1 MEEGQGALCHRIFGV
16 EVEARFEVG
25 EGRGVRWGMSKKA
38 YRVAVVGVTGA
49 VGQEILRVLERR
61 KFPVSELVPL
71 ASERS
76 VGTEVDFAG
85 KKVKVRKLEAA
96 AFAGVEVAFFS
107 AGATRSREFI
117 PMARKAGAVVVDN
130 SSAFRMNPEVP
141 LVVPEVNGDLLDGR
155 PGLIA
160 NPNCS
165 AAILAVALGPLHRAA
180 GLESV
185 VVATYQSASGAG
197 AKAMAELDQQ
207 VRDYAAGKELKA
219 EVFPHVLAFN
229 LFSHN
234 SPVGEDGYNE
244 EEQKMVEETRKIFAL
259 PKLSMVPTCVRVP
272 VPRAHSE
279 AVVARF
285 SRAISAKEARELL
298 SKASGVKVIDE
309 PAKNLY
315 PMPRDATGK
324 LEVLVGRIREV
335 EGDPQ
340 SLAFF
345 VSGDQL
351 LKGAAWNA
359 VQIAEELARRGSLG

>member
-1 MEEGQGALCHRIFGV
+1 MA
-16 EVEARFEVG
+16 
-25 EGRGVRWGMSKKA
+25 KKS

-76 VGTEVDFAG
+76 AGTEVEFAG

-96 AFAGVEVAFFS
+96 SFAGVEVAFFS

-117 PMARKAGAVVVDN
+117 PIARKAGAVVVDN

-141 LVVPEVNGDLLDGR
+141 LVVPEVNGELLDAK
-155 PGLIA
+155 PKLIA

-165 AAILAVALGPLHRAA
+165 AAILAVALAPLHQLA

-197 AKAMAELDQQ
+197 AKAMAELEQQ

-234 SPVGEDGYNE
+234 SPMGKDGYNE
-244 EEQKMVEETRKIFAL
+244 EEQKMVEETRKIFGL
-259 PKLSMVPTCVRVP
+259 PKLRMVPTCVRVP

-285 SRAISAKEARELL
+285 LKPISREAAKRALEGAAGVRLVDEPKKNLFPMP
-298 SKASGVKVIDE
+298 SHASGELDVF
-309 PAKNLY
+309 
-315 PMPRDATGK
+315 
-324 LEVLVGRIREV
+324 VGRVREV
-335 EGDPQ
+335 EGDPH
-340 SLAFF
+340 SIAFF

-359 VQIAEELARRGSLG
+359 AQIAEELAKRGGLPA

>member
-1 MEEGQGALCHRIFGV
+1 MKQG
-16 EVEARFEVG
+16 
-25 EGRGVRWGMSKKA
+25 

-49 VGQEILRVLERR
+49 VGQEILRVMERR
-61 KFPVSELVPL
+61 NFPVSELVPL
-71 ASERS
+71 ASRRS
-76 VGTEVDFAG
+76 VGTEVEFSG
-85 KKVKVRKLEAA
+85 KKFKVRELETSV
-96 AFAGVEVAFFS
+96 FQGIQLAFFS

-117 PMARKAGAVVVDN
+117 PAARKAGAVVVDN
-130 SSAFRMNPEVP
+130 SSAFRMDPKVP
-141 LVVPEVNGDLLDGR
+141 LVVPEVNGKLLSQK

-165 AAILAVALGPLHRAA
+165 AAILAVALAPLHRAA

-197 AKAMAELDQQ
+197 ARAMQELEHQ
-207 VRDYAAGKELKA
+207 VREFAAGREPRA
-219 EVFPHVLAFN
+219 EIFPHVLAFN

-244 EEQKMVEETRKIFAL
+244 EESKMVEETKKIFDLPAL
-259 PKLSMVPTCVRVP
+259 RMTPTCVRVP

-285 SRAISAKEARELL
+285 ARPLTVEEARKILAKAPGVRVVDDPKKNL
-298 SKASGVKVIDE
+298 FPMPKDASGD
-309 PAKNLY
+309 L
-315 PMPRDATGK
+315 D
-324 LEVLVGRIREV
+324 VLVGRIRAV
-335 EGDPQ
+335 VGDDR

-359 VQIAEELARRGSLG
+359 VQIAEELAQLGGLRS

>member
-1 MEEGQGALCHRIFGV
+1 MGDGKEILSG
-16 EVEARFEVG
+16 
-25 EGRGVRWGMSKKA
+25 GRRGG
-38 YRVAVVGVTGA
+38 YGA

-76 VGTEVDFAG
+76 AGTEVEFAG

-96 AFAGVEVAFFS
+96 SFAGVEVAFFS

-117 PMARKAGAVVVDN
+117 PIARKAGAVVVDN

-141 LVVPEVNGDLLDGR
+141 LVVPEVNGELLDAK
-155 PGLIA
+155 PKLIA

-165 AAILAVALGPLHRAA
+165 AAILAVALAPLHQLA

-197 AKAMAELDQQ
+197 AKAMGELEQQ

-234 SPVGEDGYNE
+234 SPMGKDGYNE
-244 EEQKMVEETRKIFAL
+244 EEQKMVEETRKIFGL
-259 PKLSMVPTCVRVP
+259 PKLRMVPTCVRVP

-285 SRAISAKEARELL
+285 LKPISREAAKRALEGAAGVRLVDEPKKNLFPMP
-298 SKASGVKVIDE
+298 SHASGELDVF
-309 PAKNLY
+309 
-315 PMPRDATGK
+315 
-324 LEVLVGRIREV
+324 VGRVREV
-335 EGDPQ
+335 EGDPH
-340 SLAFF
+340 SIAFF

-359 VQIAEELARRGSLG
+359 VQIAEELAKRGGLPA

>member
-1 MEEGQGALCHRIFGV
+1 MA
-16 EVEARFEVG
+16 
-25 EGRGVRWGMSKKA
+25 KKS

-76 VGTEVDFAG
+76 AGTEVEFAG

-96 AFAGVEVAFFS
+96 SFAGVEVAFFS

-117 PMARKAGAVVVDN
+117 PIARKAGAVVVDN

-141 LVVPEVNGDLLDGR
+141 LVVPEVNGDLLDAK
-155 PGLIA
+155 PKLIA

-165 AAILAVALGPLHRAA
+165 AAILAVALAPLHQLA

-197 AKAMAELDQQ
+197 AKAMAELEQQ

-234 SPVGEDGYNE
+234 SPMGKDGYNE
-244 EEQKMVEETRKIFAL
+244 EEQKMVEETRKIFGL
-259 PKLSMVPTCVRVP
+259 PKLRIVPTCVRVP

-285 SRAISAKEARELL
+285 LKPISREAAKRALEGAAGVRLVDEPKKNLFPMP
-298 SKASGVKVIDE
+298 SHASGELDVF
-309 PAKNLY
+309 
-315 PMPRDATGK
+315 
-324 LEVLVGRIREV
+324 VGRVREV
-335 EGDPQ
+335 EGDPH
-340 SLAFF
+340 SIAFF

-359 VQIAEELARRGSLG
+359 VQIAEELIQRGRLPA

>member
-1 MEEGQGALCHRIFGV
+1 MA
-16 EVEARFEVG
+16 
-25 EGRGVRWGMSKKA
+25 KKF

-76 VGTEVDFAG
+76 AGTEVEFAG

-96 AFAGVEVAFFS
+96 SFAGVEVAFFS

-117 PMARKAGAVVVDN
+117 PIARKAGAVVVDN

-141 LVVPEVNGDLLDGR
+141 LVVPEVNGELLDAK
-155 PGLIA
+155 PKLIA

-165 AAILAVALGPLHRAA
+165 AAILAVALAPLHQLA

-197 AKAMAELDQQ
+197 AKAMAELEQQ

-234 SPVGEDGYNE
+234 SPMGKDGYNE
-244 EEQKMVEETRKIFAL
+244 EEQKMVEETRKIFGL
-259 PKLSMVPTCVRVP
+259 PKLRIVPTCVRVP

-285 SRAISAKEARELL
+285 LKPISREAAKRALEGAAGVRLVDEPKKNLFPMP
-298 SKASGVKVIDE
+298 SHASGELDVF
-309 PAKNLY
+309 
-315 PMPRDATGK
+315 
-324 LEVLVGRIREV
+324 VGRVREV
-335 EGDPQ
+335 EGDPH
-340 SLAFF
+340 SIAFF

-359 VQIAEELARRGSLG
+359 AQIAEELAKRGGLPA

>member
-1 MEEGQGALCHRIFGV
+1 MA
-16 EVEARFEVG
+16 
-25 EGRGVRWGMSKKA
+25 KKS

-76 VGTEVDFAG
+76 AGTEVEFAG

-96 AFAGVEVAFFS
+96 SFAGVEVAFFS

-117 PMARKAGAVVVDN
+117 PIARKAGAVVVDN

-141 LVVPEVNGDLLDGR
+141 LVVPEVNGDLLDAK
-155 PGLIA
+155 PKLIA

-165 AAILAVALGPLHRAA
+165 AAILAVALAPLHQLA

-197 AKAMAELDQQ
+197 AKAMAELEQQ

-234 SPVGEDGYNE
+234 SPMGKDGYNE
-244 EEQKMVEETRKIFAL
+244 EEQKMVEETRKIFGL
-259 PKLSMVPTCVRVP
+259 PKLRIVPTCVRVP

-285 SRAISAKEARELL
+285 LKPISREAAKRALEGAAGVRLVDEPKKNLFPMP
-298 SKASGVKVIDE
+298 SHASGELDVF
-309 PAKNLY
+309 
-315 PMPRDATGK
+315 
-324 LEVLVGRIREV
+324 VGRVREV
-335 EGDPQ
+335 EGDPH
-340 SLAFF
+340 SIAFF

-351 LKGAAWNA
+351 RKGAAWNA
-359 VQIAEELARRGSLG
+359 VQIAEELAKRGGLPA